1 MTSPDAAAAAS
12 SAAAASAGAPSGRTT
27 ITVHANGPLEV
38 QGETVVVADDGTELR
53 ETRRAYLCRC
63 GGSSKK
69 PFCDGTHRRIEFTDD
84 GLGTPQ

>member
-1 MTSPDAAAAAS
+1 MTIPDPAAAPARA
-12 SAAAASAGAPSGRTT
+12 T

-38 QGETVVVADDGTELR
+38 QGETVIVGADGTEIR

-63 GGSSKK
+63 GGSSTK

-84 GLGTPQ
+84 GLGTRQ